1 MNLRKPIIVYCHDL
15 SNYTWSLNRQ
25 PANSQSIE
33 AFVRDCK
40 GAYAPYLAGAWD
52 RLLMKGLIKRERF
65 MSVVF
70 VANLGSAL

>member
-1 MNLRKPIIVYCHDL
+1 MNLRKPIKVYFHDL
-15 SNYTWSLNRQ
+15 PNYVWSLNSQ
-25 PANSQSIE
+25 PANNQSVE

-65 MSVVF
+65 ISVVF